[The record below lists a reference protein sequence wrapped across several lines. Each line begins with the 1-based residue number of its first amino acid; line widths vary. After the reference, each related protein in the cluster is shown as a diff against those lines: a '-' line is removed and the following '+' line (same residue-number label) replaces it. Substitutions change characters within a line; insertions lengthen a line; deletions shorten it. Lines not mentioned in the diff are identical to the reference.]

1 MMDSNL
7 RKFEIIIVLISV
19 AFFPLLSIMLG
30 DAIIALLLDRAGMLK
45 MILGERILFAGTSL
59 LLWWILEKG
68 KLINIRVKQFIS
80 YKQVG
85 LYILQITLIT
95 IFVFL
100 YTTDYN
106 SIIYILFFILVNF
119 IIAWE
124 EEFVYRL
131 LIPEILKKLCSNFF
145 IICLIQSLI
154 FSYLGHMD
162 GIILENLIYR
172 VPISIVLYG
181 IRSKT
186 DSIFLPT
193 IIHALWNIMLD
204 FI

>member
-1 MMDSNL
+1 MDSNL

-45 MILGERILFAGTSL
+45 MMLGERILFAGTSL

-131 LIPEILKKLCSNFF
+131 LVPEILKKLCSNFF

-154 FSYLGHMD
+154 FIYLGHMD

-193 IIHALWNIMLD
+193 TIHALWNIMLD

>member
-1 MMDSNL
+1 MMDSNV
-7 RKFEIIIVLISV
+7 RKYEIIIVLISV

-45 MILGERILFAGTSL
+45 MMLGERILFAGTSL

-85 LYILQITLIT
+85 LYIIQITLIT

-131 LIPEILKKLCSNFF
+131 LVPEILKKLCSNFF

-193 IIHALWNIMLD
+193 TIHALWNIMLD

>member
-45 MILGERILFAGTSL
+45 MMLGERILFAGTSL

>member
-45 MILGERILFAGTSL
+45 MMLGERILFAGTSL

-131 LIPEILKKLCSNFF
+131 LVPEILKKLCSNFF

-193 IIHALWNIMLD
+193 TIHALWNIKLD

>member
-1 MMDSNL
+1 MDSNL

-45 MILGERILFAGTSL
+45 MMLGERILFAGTSL

-131 LIPEILKKLCSNFF
+131 LVPEILKKLCSNFF
-145 IICLIQSLI
+145 IMCLIQSLI

-193 IIHALWNIMLD
+193 TIHALWNIMLD

>member
-1 MMDSNL
+1 MDSNL

-45 MILGERILFAGTSL
+45 MMLGERILFAGTLL

-131 LIPEILKKLCSNFF
+131 LVPEILKKLCSNFF

-193 IIHALWNIMLD
+193 TIHALWNIMLD

>member
-45 MILGERILFAGTSL
+45 MMLGERILFAGTSL

-131 LIPEILKKLCSNFF
+131 LVPEILKKLCSNFF

-193 IIHALWNIMLD
+193 TIHALWNIMLD

>member
-1 MMDSNL
+1 MDSNL

-45 MILGERILFAGTSL
+45 MMLGERILFAGTSL

-131 LIPEILKKLCSNFF
+131 LVPEIIKKLCSNFF

-193 IIHALWNIMLD
+193 TIHALWNIMLD

>member
-45 MILGERILFAGTSL
+45 MMLGERILFAGTLL

-131 LIPEILKKLCSNFF
+131 LVPEILKKLCSNFF

-193 IIHALWNIMLD
+193 TIHALWNIMLD

>member
-7 RKFEIIIVLISV
+7 RKFEIIIVLTSV

-45 MILGERILFAGTSL
+45 MMLGERILFAGTSL

-131 LIPEILKKLCSNFF
+131 LVPEILKKLCSNFF

-193 IIHALWNIMLD
+193 TIHALWNIMLD

>member
-1 MMDSNL
+1 MDSNL
-7 RKFEIIIVLISV
+7 RKYEIIIVLISV

-45 MILGERILFAGTSL
+45 MMLGERILFAGTSL

-68 KLINIRVKQFIS
+68 KLINIGVKQFIS

-124 EEFVYRL
+124 EEFIYRL
-131 LIPEILKKLCSNFF
+131 LVPEILKKLCSNFF

-193 IIHALWNIMLD
+193 TIHALWNIMLD

>member
-1 MMDSNL
+1 MDSNL

-45 MILGERILFAGTSL
+45 MMLGERILFAGTSL

-68 KLINIRVKQFIS
+68 KLINIRIKQFIS

-131 LIPEILKKLCSNFF
+131 LVPEILKKLCSNFF

-193 IIHALWNIMLD
+193 TIHALWNIMLD

>member
-1 MMDSNL
+1 MTDSNL

-45 MILGERILFAGTSL
+45 MMLGERILFAGTSL

-131 LIPEILKKLCSNFF
+131 LVPEILKKLCSNFF

-193 IIHALWNIMLD
+193 TIHALWNIMLD

>member
-1 MMDSNL
+1 MDSNL
-7 RKFEIIIVLISV
+7 RKYEIIIVLISV

-45 MILGERILFAGTSL
+45 MMLGERILFAGTSL

-85 LYILQITLIT
+85 LYIIQITLIT

-131 LIPEILKKLCSNFF
+131 LVPEILKKLCSNFF

-162 GIILENLIYR
+162 GIVLENLIYR

-193 IIHALWNIMLD
+193 TIHALWNIMLD

>member
-1 MMDSNL
+1 MLDSNL

-45 MILGERILFAGTSL
+45 MMLGERILFAGTSL

-68 KLINIRVKQFIS
+68 KLINIRIKQFIS

-131 LIPEILKKLCSNFF
+131 LVPEILKKLCSNFF

>member
-204 FI
+204 LI

>member
-1 MMDSNL
+1 MDSNL

-45 MILGERILFAGTSL
+45 MMLGERILFAGTSL

-131 LIPEILKKLCSNFF
+131 LVPEILKKLCSNFF

-172 VPISIVLYG
+172 DPISIVLYG

-193 IIHALWNIMLD
+193 TIHALWNIMLD

>member
-7 RKFEIIIVLISV
+7 RKYEIIIVLISV

-45 MILGERILFAGTSL
+45 MMLGERILFAGTSL

-85 LYILQITLIT
+85 LYIIQITLIT

-131 LIPEILKKLCSNFF
+131 LVPEILKKLCSNFF

-193 IIHALWNIMLD
+193 TIHALWNIMLD

>member
-45 MILGERILFAGTSL
+45 MMLGERILFAGTSL

-131 LIPEILKKLCSNFF
+131 LVPEIIKKLCSNFF

-193 IIHALWNIMLD
+193 TIHALWNIMLD

>member
-1 MMDSNL
+1 MDSNL

-45 MILGERILFAGTSL
+45 MMLGERILFAGTSL

-131 LIPEILKKLCSNFF
+131 LVPEILKKLCSNFF

-181 IRSKT
+181 ISSKT

-193 IIHALWNIMLD
+193 TIHALWNIMLD